1 MNMKIYKYSEIKDK
15 IIRGID
21 LITDPIRQTLSPKGG
36 NVLYEDIQGTQFI
49 TNDGV
54 TIAKNISVAEP
65 VENAI
70 IEVIKH
76 AALQTNRAVGDGTS
90 TTILWSSIFT
100 KGGLK
105 LIDEGMNQMVVKE
118 EYLKLSEKLKS
129 KLKEKVIKIKNDKDL
144 FFIAKISANN
154 DEDIAK
160 NTVKVI
166 DTADEDGMIFIE
178 PSNSKETEVV
188 IDPGFIV
195 NSGYFTP
202 ELVTDR
208 TKFTCTYTNVPV
220 LVTDKQIYYSE
231 EAETI
236 LSTCLKNGYKEV
248 VIVAKNFVG
257 EALPYFI
264 ANHQKGNIKVLLVK
278 NEKDIEL
285 EDLAVYL
292 GGKVISEKTGS
303 IVDNL
308 QIDDF
313 TMSPKIYADPV
324 KTIIARNKKE
334 KNKLL
339 DGRIAAIKKE
349 LKKKGDKKDGE
360 AKMYK
365 DRLASLTNGMVT
377 VRVGGATALEVKERI
392 FRYEDAISASR
403 AAKKDGYLVGGGLAI
418 YNAYRSCSK
427 AKGFDGE
434 VGKVFKKVAEANIRQ
449 IAENCGLHPD
459 TVLETINIST
469 QRTIGYNA
477 ASGQYEDLLK
487 AGVVDS
493 FKAVEMSLDNAIS
506 IANVIVSSRYMMLND
521 LDELKKDDKSN

>member
-1 MNMKIYKYSEIKDK
+1 
-15 IIRGID
+15 
-21 LITDPIRQTLSPKGG
+21 
-36 NVLYEDIQGTQFI
+36 
-49 TNDGV
+49 
-54 TIAKNISVAEP
+54 
-65 VENAI
+65 
-70 IEVIKH
+70 
-76 AALQTNRAVGDGTS
+76 
-90 TTILWSSIFT
+90 
-100 KGGLK
+100 
-105 LIDEGMNQMVVKE
+105 
-118 EYLKLSEKLKS
+118 
-129 KLKEKVIKIKNDKDL
+129 
-144 FFIAKISANN
+144 
-154 DEDIAK
+154 
-160 NTVKVI
+160 
-166 DTADEDGMIFIE
+166 MIFIE
-178 PSNSKETEVV
+178 PSNSPESEVV
-188 IDPGFIV
+188 VDPGFIV

-220 LVTDKQIYYSE
+220 LVTDKQLYYAE

-236 LSTCLKNGYKEV
+236 LSTCMKNGYKEV

-278 NEKDIEL
+278 NEKEIEL
-285 EDLAVYL
+285 EDLAIYL

-308 QIDDF
+308 QIEDF
-313 TMSPKIYADPV
+313 IMSPKVYADPV
-324 KTIIARNKKE
+324 KTIIAREKKE

-339 DGRIAAIKKE
+339 DGRITAIKKE

-392 FRYEDAISASR
+392 FRYEDAISAAR

-418 YNAYRSCSK
+418 YNAYRSCK
-427 AKGFDGE
+427 FEGE

-459 TVLETINIST
+459 TVLETINVST

-487 AGVVDS
+487 AGIVDPY
-493 FKAVEMSLDNAIS
+493 KVIEMSLDNAIS

-521 LDELKKDDKSN
+521 LDELKKDE